1 MMNAFTCGTHS
12 RFARSLIPSQSSC
25 KSALHSLYE
34 ASSVISCVQD
44 LIHHTLNRVS
54 RQSELL
60 GTADMVVSKG
70 LLRGCFLRCW
80 GGLGGVWGS
89 FGMIVGAVSLM
100 LWTQFGGGETV
111 LGVVVSCGCVAVW
124 WCVVW

>member
-60 GTADMVVSKG
+60 GTADMVVCNG
-70 LLRGCFLRCW
+70 LLHGCFLRGVGVGW
-80 GGLGGVWGS
+80 GACGGVW
-89 FGMIVGAVSLM
+89 
-100 LWTQFGGGETV
+100 E
-111 LGVVVSCGCVAVW
+111 
-124 WCVVW
+124 